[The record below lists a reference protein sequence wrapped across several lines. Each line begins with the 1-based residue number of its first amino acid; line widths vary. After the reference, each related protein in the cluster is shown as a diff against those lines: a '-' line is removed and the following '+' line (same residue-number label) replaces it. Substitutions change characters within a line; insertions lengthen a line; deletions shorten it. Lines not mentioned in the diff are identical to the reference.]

1 MELTVLELA
10 LFVNNL
16 LGMVAI
22 LWGIDWYLVY
32 IME

>member
-1 MELTVLELA
+1 MDLTVLELA
-10 LFVNNL
+10 LLVNNL
-16 LGMVAI
+16 LGIVAI

>member
-1 MELTVLELA
+1 MDLAVLELA
-10 LFVNNL
+10 LLVNNL

-22 LWGIDWYLVY
+22 LWGIDWYMVY